1 MKTLDASGPVC
12 EPRRV
17 TAAADRYPH
26 LLAPG
31 RIGSMEL
38 RNRIVM
44 SPMETM
50 YGTPDGLPSDRTV
63 AYFAARAAGGVG
75 LITVGATGIDHQH
88 PETPGGLHLGTD
100 EGVAAHRRL
109 VEAVHEHGAKIQPQI
124 VHAGPDG
131 LGPEMHGVTSLGPS
145 VIGSYLTGRPSEEI
159 SVLQIT
165 GLMDLYKAA
174 VRRAR
179 EAGYDGIELHAAHG
193 YMMLGSFLAP
203 QRNRRTDDYR
213 GDTVQ
218 GRLRIVLEALAAIR
232 SEVGEDFPIT
242 LRISGFERV
251 AGGRPMYETAQVAP
265 TLVAAGVNAFHV
277 SGGVIDRLVSKMVNG
292 SDDGDGL
299 NVGAAAAVRQAVDV
313 PVIAVGR
320 LHEPDLAEQVLA
332 DGRADF
338 VAMGRPLLADPEL
351 PTKLRTGGTVRRC
364 ISCEN
369 CIDSLEMRFSVDCA
383 VNPRTGKEADLALA
397 PTRSRKHVVVV
408 GGGPGGMEAARSA
421 AANGHRVTLLEANR
435 QLGGALLWASILHE
449 ENEPF
454 LDYLRTEIST
464 SPVDV
469 RLGVRADAEL
479 VAGLAP
485 DAVVVATGGR
495 VAVPAVPG
503 ADLPHVLEGPALR
516 ELLAGRAGAGAPL
529 LHRVGA
535 RVVSGR
541 GQRLVTPSAVR
552 RATRAWMPLGSRVAI
567 LGGDLVAIELA
578 EFLAHRGR
586 TVTVLEPGT
595 DIAPEIG
602 WKRKTE
608 HMLRLDALGVTVH
621 VRAEVE
627 RIVPGGVTFT
637 PYAGAARTLG
647 ADSVVLAG
655 TPGPA
660 LELHAA
666 LTERLPDV
674 PVEAIG
680 DATGLG
686 LIQKATEDA
695 ARVIAALG

>member
-1 MKTLDASGPVC
+1 MDAREDLC
-12 EPRRV
+12 EPQPV
-17 TAAADRYPH
+17 TTYPH

-50 YGTPDGLPSDRTV
+50 YGTPEGLPSERTV

-100 EGVAAHRRL
+100 EGVDAHRRL

-131 LGPEMHGVTSLGPS
+131 LGPELHGVTSLGPS
-145 VIGSYLTGRPSEEI
+145 VIPSYLTGRPSEEI
-159 SVLQIT
+159 SLLQIAA
-165 GLMDLYKAA
+165 LLDLYKAA

-203 QRNRRTDDYR
+203 QRNRRTDEYR
-213 GDTVQ
+213 GDRVH
-218 GRLRIVLEALAAIR
+218 GRLKIVLEALAAIR
-232 SEVGEDFPIT
+232 SEVGADFPIT

-265 TLVAAGVNAFHV
+265 QLVAAGVDAFHV
-277 SGGVIDRLVSKMVNG
+277 SGGVIDRLVSKMVNS

-299 NVGAAAAVRQAVDV
+299 NVGAAAAVREVVDV

-320 LHEPDLAEQVLA
+320 LHDPELAESVLA
-332 DGRADF
+332 AGRADF

-351 PTKLRTGGTVRRC
+351 PNKLRSGGHVRHC

-369 CIDSLEMRFSVDCA
+369 CIDALEMRFSVDCA
-383 VNPRTGKEADLALA
+383 VNPRTGKEVELALR

-408 GGGPGGMEAARSA
+408 GAGPGGMEAARTA
-421 AANGHRVTLLEANR
+421 AANGHRVTLLEQNR
-435 QLGGALLWASILHE
+435 QLGGALLWASIVHQ

-454 LDYLRTEIST
+454 LDYLRSEIQDG
-464 SPVDV
+464 PVDV
-469 RLGVRADAEL
+469 RLGVRADPDT
-479 VAGLAP
+479 VAALAP

-495 VAVPAVPG
+495 IAVPSVPG
-503 ADLPHVLEGPALR
+503 DDLPHVLDGPALR
-516 ELLAGRAGAGAPL
+516 ELLAGRASPDQPL
-529 LHRVGA
+529 LHRAGA
-535 RVVSGR
+535 RLVAGR
-541 GQRLVTPSAVR
+541 GQRLVTPSRVR
-552 RATRAWMPLGSRVAI
+552 RATSTWMPVGKRVVI
-567 LGGDLVAIELA
+567 VGGDLVAIEFA
-578 EFLAHRGR
+578 EFLAGRGR
-586 TVTVLEPGT
+586 TVSVLEAGK

-608 HMLRLDALGVTVH
+608 HMLRLDRLGVTVH
-621 VRAEVE
+621 VRAEVS
-627 RIVPGGVTFT
+627 RIVPAGIEFT
-637 PYAGAARTLG
+637 PVGGALRVLA
-647 ADSVVLAG
+647 ADTVILAG
-655 TPGPA
+655 TPEP
-660 LELHAA
+660 ELSLYAE
-666 LTERLPDV
+666 LTDRLPGV

-695 ARVIAALG
+695 ARVVAGLG

>member
-1 MKTLDASGPVC
+1 MA
-12 EPRRV
+12 
-17 TAAADRYPH
+17 YPH

-50 YGTPDGLPSDRTV
+50 YGTPDGLPSERTV

-100 EGVAAHRRL
+100 AGVDAHRRL

-145 VIGSYLTGRPSEEI
+145 VIPSYLTGRPSEEI

-165 GLMDLYKAA
+165 ALMDLYKAA

-213 GDTVQ
+213 GDRVH
-218 GRLRIVLEALAAIR
+218 GRIRIVLEALAAIR
-232 SEVGEDFPIT
+232 SEVGPDFPIT

-265 TLVAAGVNAFHV
+265 ELVAAGVDAFHV

-299 NVGAAAAVRQAVDV
+299 NVGASAAVREVVDV

-320 LHEPDLAEQVLA
+320 LHDPALAERVLA
-332 DGRADF
+332 EGRADF
-338 VAMGRPLLADPEL
+338 VAMGRPLLADPDL
-351 PTKLRTGGTVRRC
+351 PAKLRTGGNVRHC

-369 CIDSLEMRFSVDCA
+369 CIDALELRFSVDCA

-397 PTRSRKHVVVV
+397 ATRTRQHVVVV
-408 GGGPGGMEAARSA
+408 GAGPGGMEAARTA
-421 AANGHRVTLLEANR
+421 AANGHRVTLLDQNA
-435 QLGGALLWASILHE
+435 QLGGALLWASIVHE

-454 LDYLRTEIST
+454 LDYLRREIRNSD
-464 SPVDV
+464 VDV
-469 RLGVRADAEL
+469 RLGTRVDAGA
-479 VAGLAP
+479 VAALRP

-495 VAVPAVPG
+495 IAVPRVPG
-503 ADLPHVLEGPALR
+503 DDLPHVLNGPDLR
-516 ELLAGRAGAGAPL
+516 ELLAGRSRPTQPALHRAGARLVA
-529 LHRVGA
+529 
-535 RVVSGR
+535 GR
-541 GQRLVTPSAVR
+541 GQRLVTPTAVR
-552 RATRAWMPLGSRVAI
+552 RATRAWMPVGRRVVI
-567 LGGDLVAIELA
+567 IGGDLVAIEFA
-578 EFLAHRGR
+578 EFLAGRGR
-586 TVTVLEPGT
+586 TVTVLEAGK

-608 HMLRLDALGVTVH
+608 HMLRLDRLGVTVH
-621 VRAEVE
+621 VRAAVN
-627 RIVPGGVTFT
+627 RIVPRGVELVPYGGS
-637 PYAGAARTLG
+637 PRLLG
-647 ADSVVLAG
+647 ADSVILAG
-655 TPGPA
+655 APEPD
-660 LELHAA
+660 
-666 LTERLPDV
+666 LTLYDAVRNLLPDV

-686 LIQKATEDA
+686 LIQKATADA
-695 ARVIAALG
+695 ARVVAALG

>member
-1 MKTLDASGPVC
+1 MDGSGDLC
-12 EPRRV
+12 EPQPV
-17 TAAADRYPH
+17 TTFPH

-50 YGTPDGLPSDRTV
+50 YGTPDGVPSERTV

-75 LITVGATGIDHQH
+75 LITVGATGIDDQH

-100 EGVAAHRRL
+100 ASVDAHRRL
-109 VEAVHEHGAKIQPQI
+109 TEAVHEHGAKIQPQI

-131 LGPEMHGVTSLGPS
+131 LGPEIHGVTSLGPS
-145 VIGSYLTGRPSEEI
+145 VIPSYLTGRPSEEI
-159 SVLQIT
+159 SVLQIAA
-165 GLMDLYKAA
+165 LMDLYKAA

-203 QRNRRTDDYR
+203 QRNRRTDEYR
-213 GDTVQ
+213 GDRVH
-218 GRLRIVLEALAAIR
+218 GRLKIVLEALAAIR

-265 TLVAAGVNAFHV
+265 QLVAAGVDAFHV
-277 SGGVIDRLVSKMVNG
+277 SGGVIDRLVSKMVNS

-299 NVGAAAAVRQAVDV
+299 NVGAAAAVREVVDV

-320 LHEPDLAEQVLA
+320 LHDPELAESVLA
-332 DGRADF
+332 AGRADF

-351 PTKLRTGGTVRRC
+351 PNKLRSGGHVRHC

-369 CIDSLEMRFSVDCA
+369 CIDALEMRFSVDCA
-383 VNPRTGKEADLALA
+383 VNPRTGKEVELALR
-397 PTRSRKHVVVV
+397 PTRSRKHVVVI
-408 GGGPGGMEAARSA
+408 GAGPGGMEAARTA
-421 AANGHRVTLLEANR
+421 AANGHRVTLLEKNR
-435 QLGGALLWASILHE
+435 QLGGALLWASVVHE

-454 LDYLRTEIST
+454 LDYLRAELRDAS
-464 SPVDV
+464 VDV
-469 RLGVRADAEL
+469 RLGVRADADA
-479 VAGLAP
+479 VAALAP

-495 VAVPAVPG
+495 IAVPSVPG
-503 ADLPHVLEGPALR
+503 DDLPHVLNGPALR
-516 ELLAGRAGAGAPL
+516 ELLAGRASPGQPL
-529 LHRVGA
+529 LHRAGA
-535 RVVSGR
+535 RLVAGR

-552 RATRAWMPLGSRVAI
+552 RATRAWMPVGKRVVI
-567 LGGDLVAIELA
+567 VGGDLVAIEFA
-578 EFLAHRGR
+578 EFLATRGR
-586 TVTVLEPGT
+586 TVSVLEAGK
-595 DIAPEIG
+595 DIAPGIG

-608 HMLRLDALGVTVH
+608 HMLRLDRLGVTVH
-621 VRAEVE
+621 VRAEVS
-627 RIVPGGVTFT
+627 RIVPAGVEFT
-637 PYAGAARTLG
+637 PASGTSRVLAAETVILAGAAEPELTLY
-647 ADSVVLAG
+647 D
-655 TPGPA
+655 
-660 LELHAA
+660 ELRD
-666 LTERLPDV
+666 RLPGV

-695 ARVIAALG
+695 ARVVAGLG